1 VVPNVTIFRTI
12 IVYLYIS
19 KRMVMTFA

>member
-1 VVPNVTIFRTI
+1 VTIFRTI